1 MSNLVITAHDEGQR
15 KELKEQM
22 ARQVWRDG
30 TVECIMHVLRHAHDP
45 TQLMSVCEVMQ
56 AFLDDDDSARKMILA
71 TDELDTRS
79 DVAGLEM
86 IGTLLDRL
94 VEFQWDLDFCS
105 LGVVTIARFAELE
118 DEEDRSRREQGRRQ
132 IKRARGENGA
142 EIQEPT
148 DVLVRAGC
156 VQVLIGELEDCADN
170 QSAADVAKECLN
182 ALDNIAILSQDAR
195 RGMVGMGG
203 VRAVA
208 RVIREHGLSQEGS
221 NVDHVE
227 VVRKGTVFF
236 FFFFVFIFSQKL
248 IFLI

>member
-1 MSNLVITAHDEGQR
+1 
-15 KELKEQM
+15 
-22 ARQVWRDG
+22 
-30 TVECIMHVLRHAHDP
+30 
-45 TQLMSVCEVMQ
+45 
-56 AFLDDDDSARKMILA
+56 
-71 TDELDTRS
+71 
-79 DVAGLEM
+79 M

-170 QSAADVAKECLN
+170 QSAAD
-182 ALDNIAILSQDAR
+182 
-195 RGMVGMGG
+195 
-203 VRAVA
+203 

-227 VVRKGTVFF
+227 VVRKGL
-236 FFFFVFIFSQKL
+236 SL
-248 IFLI
+248 LM